1 MCFIDI
7 DRYGFKKSIDLNV
20 WPLKNTFIATSRLV
34 FEQAVGYHSPA
45 KLTHRINHHD
55 EQP

>member
-7 DRYGFKKSIDLNV
+7 DRYGFKKFIDLNA

-34 FEQAVGYHSPA
+34 FDLAVGYHSPA
-45 KLTHRINHHD
+45 KLTHRINHHN